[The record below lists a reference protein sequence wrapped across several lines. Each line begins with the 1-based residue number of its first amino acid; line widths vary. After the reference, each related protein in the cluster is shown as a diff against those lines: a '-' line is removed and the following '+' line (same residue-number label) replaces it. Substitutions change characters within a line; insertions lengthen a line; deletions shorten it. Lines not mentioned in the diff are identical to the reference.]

1 MFRETTLEEVIKESG
16 VLEARPPSASGW
28 HEVKCAVCGD
38 YKRRGGFLFDG
49 TGSVVYKCFNCGQKA
64 GFTTGSTS
72 FSAGMQRVLDSFQI
86 DSRRTGEVLFT
97 GFARGGNKKR
107 EHLPRDLR
115 PASVTE
121 KPASF
126 FPLDSARHNTYV
138 EYLATRGFTPTDFQD
153 LWVPLSVDRVWKN
166 RLIIPVFNHRDQLVF
181 YQGRSIVPT
190 RKRWE
195 SPPLPKTGVIFDH
208 NKLYDRSR
216 TDLIV
221 CEGMF
226 DAKSVDGVAIL
237 GSEFSAYHL
246 SELQK
251 FKGRKLVVPNK
262 DSNGVMMGRQ
272 ALENGLALSFP
283 DIGSCS
289 DLNEAKLKYGGLY
302 LEQQIYNSIVV
313 GPEAEM
319 KLRLWCTS

>member
-1 MFRETTLEEVIKESG
+1 
-16 VLEARPPSASGW
+16 
-28 HEVKCAVCGD
+28 
-38 YKRRGGFLFDG
+38 
-49 TGSVVYKCFNCGQKA
+49 
-64 GFTTGSTS
+64 
-72 FSAGMQRVLDSFQI
+72 MQRVLDSFQI
-86 DSRRTGEVLFT
+86 DERRTGEVLFT
-97 GFARGGNKKR
+97 GFARGGGQKR
-107 EHLPRDLR
+107 TPIPRDLR
-115 PASVTE
+115 PAATIE
-121 KPASF
+121 RPTSF
-126 FPLDSARHNTYV
+126 FRFDPTRHTAYSDYLTERGLSA
-138 EYLATRGFTPTDFQD
+138 ADFHE
-153 LWVPLSVDRVWKN
+153 LWVPLPVDKIWRN
-166 RLIIPVFNHRDQLVF
+166 RLIIPVFNHKDQLVF
-181 YQGRSIVPT
+181 YQGRSITPT

-195 SPPLPKTGVIFDH
+195 SPSLPKTGAIFDH
-208 NKLYDRSR
+208 SKLYDRSR

-226 DAKSVDGVAIL
+226 DAKSVDGIAIL

-262 DSNGVMMGRQ
+262 DDNGILMGQQ

-313 GPEAEM
+313 GAEADM